1 MKYSSRLMTLLM
13 ALMLCIAF
21 NSTAL
26 AATYAISNSDGTGVD
41 SDAITGAEEEAISA
55 AETNFNVLK
64 ALGTTS
70 AIYEE
75 LLRTYDEDSAQYAA
89 YAEALNYAAENQYD
103 EIICLTCAENLVSQ
117 GTSKW
122 PVSDSY
128 TCLYTYLDGLGTD
141 SARYDYLNNFI
152 VQYNTAKSSGD
163 TTVTAYYE
171 SLNMA
176 YINLHYAHASEDGWA
191 TLICNV
197 SVDNCSVYSQWSLV
211 QPGGDHTGTCPWA
224 DEVYTPSLPAVTPSP
239 DISTPEALKNV
250 TTVTLTAPA
259 TGTYVW
265 QKSVYPVSD
274 TSWVAMDGE
283 TSSTLVLEI
292 KAETI
297 QYAYRCIITTTAD
310 DGTVT
315 TTTTAPFFLGGEEFL
330 AWIYTA
336 TGVLNWLKNDTSM
349 EYIIVAYEN
358 YLLGI
363 ALSEVIYLT
372 NGTLIELEGGTTL
385 ALLDENNQLI
395 DVRYKLAVA
404 QVVDGA
410 IVPLN

>member
-13 ALMLCIAF
+13 TLILFIAF
-21 NSTAL
+21 NGMAF
-26 AATYAISNSDGTGVD
+26 ADATGVTLPDGTDIDADDITSSETEAEEAAGDYCTTCFSEFTRNGLDAKFPAGYDCIYEYFASDSVSASAAYDLLMELWAVEDAGGDKYYSVYYYCHQNHVADTTDDVD
-41 SDAITGAEEEAISA
+41 SVIC
-55 AETNFNVLK
+55 
-64 ALGTTS
+64 
-70 AIYEE
+70 
-75 LLRTYDEDSAQYAA
+75 YDFS
-89 YAEALNYAAENQYD
+89 
-103 EIICLTCAENLVSQ
+103 CT
-117 GTSKW
+117 KW
-122 PVSDSY
+122 PVLAPGAANHTDVNCPWSKEEY
-128 TCLYTYLDGLGTD
+128 TPQLP
-141 SARYDYLNNFI
+141 
-152 VQYNTAKSSGD
+152 
-163 TTVTAYYE
+163 TVTA
-171 SLNMA
+171 
-176 YINLHYAHASEDGWA
+176 
-191 TLICNV
+191 
-197 SVDNCSVYSQWSLV
+197 
-211 QPGGDHTGTCPWA
+211 
-224 DEVYTPSLPAVTPSP
+224 SP
-239 DISTPEALKNV
+239 DVTSPDALKNV

-315 TTTTAPFFLGGEEFL
+315 TTTTAPLFLGGEEFL